1 MTSTKPYL
9 YFERIMNGIVS
20 VPESVQK
27 KLSNV
32 LLVRRQ
38 ELEKPKPEEK
48 PSLLESWFSKKPE
61 EPTKPEEQT
70 ESWFSMKPSG
80 EEQTESWFS
89 KKPSGEEQTDS
100 TKPEEP
106 AKQSESWFATLLKP
120 NTPPTPVYEKKC
132 NIRGW

>member
-1 MTSTKPYL
+1 
-9 YFERIMNGIVS
+9 MNGIVS

-38 ELEKPKPEEK
+38 ELEKPKPEVEE

-70 ESWFSMKPSG
+70 ESWFSKKPSG

-89 KKPSGEEQTDS
+89 AKPSGEEQTESWFSAKPSGEEQTES
-100 TKPEEP
+100 TKPEE
-106 AKQSESWFATLLKP
+106 QTESWFATLLKP

>member
-38 ELEKPKPEEK
+38 ELEKPKPEVEE

-70 ESWFSMKPSG
+70 ESWFS
-80 EEQTESWFS
+80 
-89 KKPSGEEQTDS
+89 KKPSGEEQTKS